1 MDTAI
6 TDIERS
12 ADAEQD
18 LQDRQVSARHSVL
31 SSDLR
36 LQVCTDIEA
45 IGSIWREL
53 ETQDTSTVYQRHDW
67 AVIALSTLERE
78 CGARPF
84 IVAGHIEDRPAF
96 LLPLVVKRRIYP
108 TVQWIGGS
116 HVNLCMGLYSREFLS
131 LSTPGDIEIIL
142 RKIGALSNAY
152 VMRLCCQPE
161 SWNGHANP
169 MAALERQPSINP
181 AFVMHLSEGFETL
194 LKRGNAKRKKKKF
207 RSQCRQAE
215 SAGGYKFI
223 VADNPK
229 TVTRLLEAFFR
240 QKGERLRKSGIH
252 NVFNTA
258 GAREMLSTLA
268 LSSLGTQEPLLRMH
282 ALEIGGKVRAVFGGG
297 IRGRHLSGY
306 FSSISEDELSDI
318 SPGEMLLYLLA
329 EHYCAAGMETMDL
342 GAGDERYK
350 RSWCDERQELFD
362 VIVPV
367 GAMGAV
373 LASAEKLGYR
383 LRRTIRSSPQVW
395 DAITSLRRARA
406 RFFWR

>member
-1 MDTAI
+1 M
-6 TDIERS
+6 
-12 ADAEQD
+12 
-18 LQDRQVSARHSVL
+18 
-31 SSDLR
+31 
-36 LQVCTDIEA
+36 QVCTNIES
-45 IGSIWREL
+45 IVSIWRDL
-53 ETQDTSTVYQRHDW
+53 EAQGTSTVYQRHDW
-67 AVIALSTLERE
+67 AGIALSTLERE
-78 CGARPF
+78 NNARPF
-84 IVAGHIEDRPAF
+84 IVAGYIDDRPAF
-96 LLPLVVKRRIYP
+96 LLPLVVKGRLYP

-116 HVNLCMGLYSREFLS
+116 HVNLCMGLYSREFLA
-131 LSTPGDIEIIL
+131 LATPGDMEIIL
-142 RKIGALSNAY
+142 KRIGALSGAY

-161 SWNGHANP
+161 AWNGHANP
-169 MAALERQPSINP
+169 MAALERQPSVNP
-181 AFVMHLSEGFETL
+181 AFAMHLSEGFEAL

-223 VADNPK
+223 IADDPK
-229 TVTRLLEAFFR
+229 TATLLLEVFFR
-240 QKGERLRKSGIH
+240 QKGDRLRKSGIH
-252 NVFNTA
+252 NVFGAT

-282 ALEIGGKVRAVFGGG
+282 ALEIGGKIRAVFGGG

-329 EHYCAAGMETMDL
+329 QHYCTAGLETMDL

-367 GAMGAV
+367 GVTGAV
-373 LASAEKLGYR
+373 FASAEKLGYR
-383 LRRTIRSSPQVW
+383 LRRTLRQSPQVW
-395 DAITSLRRARA
+395 NAITMLRRARA
-406 RFFWR
+406 RLFWR